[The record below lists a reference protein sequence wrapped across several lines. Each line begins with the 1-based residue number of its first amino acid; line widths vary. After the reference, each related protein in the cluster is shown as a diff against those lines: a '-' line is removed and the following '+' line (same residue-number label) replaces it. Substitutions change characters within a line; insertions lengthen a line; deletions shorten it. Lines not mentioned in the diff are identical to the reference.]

1 MSRTTADDDPHSGLA
16 AVRSGPMAL
25 SPYAKARQCGMQ
37 GCVGMLSSIIVAVD
51 SEQPDKRALRV
62 AEWLGRPVGMPL
74 ELVTVVAPESS
85 LGHADRERWAQANGV
100 DARSVVVVRED
111 DPARAISSLV
121 NNRQG
126 ALLVMA
132 TAARSALGLPGA
144 GRVSEAVLA
153 LLRQPVLL
161 IGPNV
166 EEPWHVAPPTLI
178 ACVDGSERDEVVL
191 PVVATWA
198 QTFGQRHPWV
208 IEVIPRLGTAIPTD
222 DGVETAHVC
231 SFAERMAAAGIES
244 SQRVVRNND
253 PVAAIGE
260 FAETLPASVLV
271 IASEPWPGSSHWFS
285 TARKLVRSSTRP
297 VLLVPADA
305 QTSRGIR

>member
-1 MSRTTADDDPHSGLA
+1 MSRATADDDPHSGLA

-37 GCVGMLSSIIVAVD
+37 ECVGMLSSIIVAVD
-51 SEQPDKRALRV
+51 SEQPDARALRV
-62 AEWLGRPVGMPL
+62 AEWLGRPWGCRW
-74 ELVTVVAPESS
+74 SS
-85 LGHADRERWAQANGV
+85 SRSSRPRARWATPTGSDGHRPAEWTPGPI
-100 DARSVVVVRED
+100 VVVRED

-166 EEPWHVAPPTLI
+166 EEPSHVAPPTLI

-191 PVVATWA
+191 PVLATWT

-208 IEVIPRLGTAIPTD
+208 IEVIPRFGTAIPTD
-222 DGVETAHVC
+222 DGVETAHLC

-253 PVAAIGE
+253 PVAALGE

-285 TARKLVRSSTRP
+285 TARRLVRSSTRP
-297 VLLVPADA
+297 VLLVPDDG
-305 QTSRGIR
+305 QTARTFR